1 MDEARTPDQL
11 ESTVQRSRRYKI
23 ASSLSGRSPKH
34 AASKGGDNTGRK
46 SDNGNAGSD
55 LAKAERQVSKSSGL
69 GGNGAIVTAA
79 TAASA
84 MPDTAVGAATCSSM
98 VTSGLNAA
106 ASPLMPPLPPG
117 PPPLEILPPP
127 PPLPPPQPL
136 LTVHPLSL
144 PPPPPISAGSTL
156 PPSRDRTATSTQ
168 VAPKHAPCRQT
179 VPSQSIKPQAVQPQY
194 AAPPPVPCRHLN
206 MPYMDR
212 AACQPLPAP
221 PQRQTDVPAR
231 REDYAASQ
239 HKPYKSA
246 YASNDRDHIRDDRGR
261 YGSSYYRDYRDRYP
275 GRDCNRRDYRDRDQ
289 ARDYSRGD
297 HRDLRDRGRNDYR
310 RGYGYS
316 GDRSPSRHDRPRHW
330 NLQVE
335 DPRRKAAAV
344 AAAHVD
350 GKAAGATKSAASG
363 SNHAGSRAQPPKTS
377 AVTSGPATATGEGSA
392 AASAAVPGRRPGP
405 PLIDLATLCS
415 GSDTGT
421 GSSPSNTDS
430 QLDGSALGDS
440 TATPSGEPETVSNS
454 DEDHMEQGQV
464 RKSKNSE
471 EDGDNEE
478 GTSARRSSHGAG
490 TKRKVGRKSAGA
502 RSSKS
507 SSGVARRSRKDV
519 LAELE
524 RALARVALD
533 AKPVPGA
540 ATIRL
545 FCGHCGKEQPW
556 DTAGERARPL
566 PDPSAP
572 DGLKRTKDTGRV
584 LYDAKESTCITC
596 GNMIMCNPRSATCI
610 YCDCQLDGFRPSY
623 WKCTNTDGTA
633 RKRVLTGAAAAR
645 AASAAGTAT
654 DSGTKSGGMG
664 CRDHDLRF
672 RGRPRCNC
680 PRLHGAIAG
689 QGCFCLRTSTGE
701 KVGGS
706 FLGSVQQ
713 PRSHSPPNS

>member
-1 MDEARTPDQL
+1 MAATI
-11 ESTVQRSRRYKI
+11 K
-23 ASSLSGRSPKH
+23 SLFRGSPKH
-34 AASKGGDNTGRK
+34 AASKGGDNIVRK
-46 SDNGNAGSD
+46 SDNVNAGSD
-55 LAKAERQVSKSSGL
+55 LAKAERQVSKSSGFGEQ

-84 MPDTAVGAATCSSM
+84 MSDTAVGAATCSSM
-98 VTSGLNAA
+98 VTSGVNAA
-106 ASPLMPPLPPG
+106 AAFLPASTTAA
-117 PPPLEILPPP
+117 
-127 PPLPPPQPL
+127 L
-136 LTVHPLSL
+136 LAAAT
-144 PPPPPISAGSTL
+144 ITTL
-156 PPSRDRTATSTQ
+156 PATTPAASISINATASTGSSTARDS
-168 VAPKHAPCRQT
+168 
-179 VPSQSIKPQAVQPQY
+179 S
-194 AAPPPVPCRHLN
+194 AAPTTSPTAAT
-206 MPYMDR
+206 PY
-212 AACQPLPAP
+212 
-221 PQRQTDVPAR
+221 TR

-246 YASNDRDHIRDDRGR
+246 YASNDRDHIRDDRDR

-275 GRDCNRRDYRDRDQ
+275 GRDHNRRDYRDRDQ

-297 HRDLRDRGRNDYR
+297 HRDLRDCGRNDYR
-310 RGYGYS
+310 RGYGCS

-344 AAAHVD
+344 AAAHVRLRRRSTAATDLPAPRVD
-350 GKAAGATKSAASG
+350 GKAAGATESAASG
-363 SNHAGSRAQPPKTS
+363 SNHAGSGEQPPKTS
-377 AVTSGPATATGEGSA
+377 ALISGPAIATGDGSA
-392 AASAAVPGRRPGP
+392 AASAAVIGRRPGP
-405 PLIDLATLCS
+405 PLIELATLCS

-421 GSSPSNTDS
+421 GPSPSNTDS

-440 TATPSGEPETVSNS
+440 TATPSGEPETVSSS

-478 GTSARRSSHGAG
+478 GTSARRSSRGAG

-519 LAELE
+519 VAELE

-596 GNMIMCNPRSATCI
+596 GNMIMCNPLSATCI

-654 DSGTKSGGMG
+654 DSGTKSGGIG
-664 CRDHDLRF
+664 AITSTAATSAGAGAAPFPQAPAPAPAACPYSQSCPECRDHDLRF

-689 QGCFCLRTSTGE
+689 QVTGNRA
-701 KVGGS
+701 GN
-706 FLGSVQQ
+706 LGWVNL
-713 PRSHSPPNS
+713 H